1 MNNDLANE
9 LMDESSSFFV
19 SIHDFIREST
29 SSFNKTNNK
38 STIEKDVTIKYMV
51 EWLKILDSIA
61 ILFYQGR
68 VDSAQV
74 LTRTLF
80 EITLQLCYLTKDK
93 KYVRDKAGYIIVV
106 ADIKKYK
113 YNKVLLENKEKY
125 KLDTQEEKIKNE
137 EIITNLRN
145 SNILEIREA
154 FEFIENK
161 ILFRKKNI
169 KEWYEIYSSRH
180 DMIHIGSN
188 RQLCKAIE
196 FYDGEKEKEIL
207 VYDLVYDILSQ
218 QAHGIT
224 AIDSFRIIGGEQRFR
239 KYDCLSNGAWQINS
253 IYKML
258 LKIVG
263 TLKST
268 FDEEFYIDRELLVKY
283 NEEMRRIKEK
293 WNKAFKSS
301 QD

>member
-9 LMDESSSFFV
+9 LMDEGSNFFV
-19 SIHDFIREST
+19 LIHDFLREST
-29 SSFNKTNNK
+29 NIFNKTNNK
-38 STIEKDVTIKYMV
+38 STIEKDVTIKYIV

-93 KYVRDKAGYIIVV
+93 KTVRDKAGYIIVV

-145 SNILEIREA
+145 NNILEIREA
-154 FEFIENK
+154 FEFIEGQK
-161 ILFRKKNI
+161 LIGTKRLI
-169 KEWYEIYSSRH
+169 EDWYKIYSMKNGNLIR
-180 DMIHIGSN
+180 N
-188 RQLCKAIE
+188 YRWLCENIS
-196 FYDGEKEKEIL
+196 FYDGKKEKNIL
-207 VYDLVYDILSQ
+207 VYDIIYDQLSK

-224 AIDSFRIIGGEQRFR
+224 AIDSFRIIGGEQTFR

-268 FDEEFYIDRELLVKY
+268 FDEEFYIDIELLVKY

-293 WNKAFKSS
+293 WSKACKNS
-301 QD
+301 